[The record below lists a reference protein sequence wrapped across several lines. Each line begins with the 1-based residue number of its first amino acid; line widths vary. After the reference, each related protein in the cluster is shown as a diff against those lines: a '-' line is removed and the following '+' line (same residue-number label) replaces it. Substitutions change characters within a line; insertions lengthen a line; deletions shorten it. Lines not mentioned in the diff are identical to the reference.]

1 MRRALLLVIL
11 VALGCQPEMSNMMQ
25 DGPMDGGESDARV
38 DMPDG
43 MVPPDP
49 NALRINHMQLR
60 ATTNSYHQQDTPE
73 DPELFAYTHRP
84 LAEQAAEQGI
94 RFFDFD
100 LWPDRESALT
110 LYPRVTDHPADNAA
124 ICLTWFRCLSNFR
137 PWVEANEDQVLVV
150 FLVSEAW
157 LFATTPGL
165 HVQLDVLEDVILDT
179 VGRERVLK
187 PADVRGEHP
196 TLRDAIREDGWPTVE
211 ATRGKFMFVLND
223 RALARERYI
232 ERGGLDPDERLL
244 FIIGDP
250 DRAEDPETGDEVV
263 FTFEPEFVDFP
274 WFYETDPADLD
285 RMEALAGDGFLVH
298 GISDDPEMI
307 AELRAAG
314 AHFVGSRFPTRLGEV
329 PPSGPVGCNPVTRPN
344 DCDPADFQPRR

>member
-1 MRRALLLVIL
+1 MRRALLFVIL
-11 VALGCQPEMSNMMQ
+11 AALGCQSEMSNMMQ
-25 DGPMDGGESDARV
+25 DGPMDGGEPDARV
-38 DMPDG
+38 EMPDG

-60 ATTNSYHQQDTPE
+60 ATTNSYHQQDTEE
-73 DPELFAYTHRP
+73 DPELFAYTHLP

-100 LWPDRESALT
+100 LWPDRWSGRS

-137 PWVEANEDQVLVV
+137 PWVEANDDQALVV
-150 FLVSEAW
+150 FLVGEAW
-157 LFATTPGL
+157 LFATSPGL
-165 HVQLDVLEDVILDT
+165 HFQLDVLEDVILAT

-196 TLRDAIREDGWPTVE
+196 TLRDAIRADGWPTVE
-211 ATRGKFMFVLND
+211 ATRGRFMFVLNN

-244 FIIGDP
+244 FIVGDP

-263 FTFEPEFVDFP
+263 FAFEPEFDGDP
-274 WFYETDPADLD
+274 WYYDTDPDDLE
-285 RMEALAGDGFLVH
+285 RMQALSAAGFLVY
-298 GISDDPEMI
+298 GTSDDPAMI
-307 AELRAAG
+307 ADLRATG
-314 AHFVGSRFPTRLGEV
+314 AHAVGTRFPALFGEI
-329 PPSGPVGCNPVTRPN
+329 PPSGPVACNPITRPD